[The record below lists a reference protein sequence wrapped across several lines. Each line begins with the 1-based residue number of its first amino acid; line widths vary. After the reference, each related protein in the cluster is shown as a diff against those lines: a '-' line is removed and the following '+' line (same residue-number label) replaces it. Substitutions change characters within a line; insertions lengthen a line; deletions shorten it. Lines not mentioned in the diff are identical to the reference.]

1 MSGPAQQLEA
11 IEALLERSGRDAVP
25 IRRSFTQRRV
35 RGGGAGPL
43 AAFVRERRRRAL
55 DLYLLLHALASARP
69 YDVTLTSTVWAR
81 LLGLSGSSVGSV
93 ITRQWNW
100 LEEHKLIASHRTD
113 RLRTV
118 VLRRE
123 DGSGDPYTHPGV
135 AVEDRPAEGDY
146 FSLPYAYWRAGLQ
159 ERIDLPTKAVLL
171 IALSRP
177 EDDFILPHEHAARWY
192 GMSIDSLRQGLRQ
205 LQLLGFLSKREI
217 HQSAPLTPQGFRIER
232 RYTLRPPFGP
242 RSAEGR
248 SGEGED
254 AAPAG
259 DVVA

>member
-1 MSGPAQQLEA
+1 VSASGQQVEA
-11 IEALLERSGRDAVP
+11 IQALLERSGREAVP
-25 IRRSFTQRRV
+25 IRRVFTQIRV

-69 YDVTLTSTVWAR
+69 YDVTLATPVWAR

-93 ITRQWNW
+93 MTRQWNW
-100 LEEHKLIASHRTD
+100 LEEHKLITSHRTD
-113 RLRTV
+113 RYRTV

-123 DGSGDPYTHPGV
+123 DGSGEPYTHPGV
-135 AVEDRPAEGDY
+135 AIEDRPAEGDY
-146 FSLPYAYWRAGLQ
+146 FSLPYAYWHAGLQ
-159 ERIDLPTKAVLL
+159 DRIDLPTKAVLL

-192 GMSIDSLRQGLRQ
+192 GLSVDSLRQGLRQ
-205 LQLLGFLSKREI
+205 LQLLGFLSMRQNR
-217 HQSAPLTPQGFRIER
+217 QSAPLSPSGFRTER

-242 RSAEGR
+242 RSA
-248 SGEGED
+248 D
-254 AAPAG
+254 ATPSS
-259 DVVA
+259 D